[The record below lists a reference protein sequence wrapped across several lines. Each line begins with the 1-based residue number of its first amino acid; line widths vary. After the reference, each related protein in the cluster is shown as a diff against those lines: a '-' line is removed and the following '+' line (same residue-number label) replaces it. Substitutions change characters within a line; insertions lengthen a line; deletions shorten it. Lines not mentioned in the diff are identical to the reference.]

1 MKKLNK
7 RGKITMNVSGVLGII
22 LIMVGAG
29 SLDAGTMG
37 FMSAL
42 IVGTIGLGLLFLSS
56 SLYSV
61 ETDY

>member
-7 RGKITMNVSGVLGII
+7 RGKITMKVSGALGIF
-22 LIMVGAG
+22 LIMAG
-29 SLDAGTMG
+29 VCSLDAGTMG

-61 ETDY
+61 QTDY